1 MHEYSI
7 VQALIDR
14 VQQEAEAHGAAAIH
28 GIRVQIG
35 ELSGVEIDLLRSAYE
50 LFREKSVCDG
60 AELEIVPVPASWS
73 CRGCGVPIKA
83 GEILRCPVCS
93 QPAQLTAGDE
103 IILERIEMEVA

>member
-14 VQQEAEAHGAAAIH
+14 VQKEADAHGATAVH
-28 GIRVQIG
+28 GIRVRIG
-35 ELSGVEIDLLRSAYE
+35 EFSGVEVDLLRSAYE
-50 LFREKSVCDG
+50 LFSEKSVCEG
-60 AELEIVPVPASWS
+60 AELDIVPVPARWT
-73 CRGCGVPIKA
+73 CRGCGAPIRA

-93 QPAQLTAGDE
+93 QPARLAEGDE